1 MAGGEM
7 RGFEGSNIRGFDGRT
22 IIFLLAFLLLLPVG
36 CSSIKSSIEKT
47 VDLKPTI
54 QVPKDSEMIR
64 PERHVAPM
72 PEAPDFRPVTEDAS
86 PLSTHIVDV
95 VARNTPLRDVLHVIA
110 QATSLNYV
118 MERDVSPETP
128 VNVTLK
134 SVTAENALRTVLAS
148 VDCFYTI
155 KDNTIIIKTRDTKI
169 FELGHPPMLQ
179 SYNVDVGGDILGAA
193 TSGSGG
199 SGNSGG
205 SGGGGGSSTVR
216 GSVSQT
222 VRSDPL
228 AYDFWNVIE
237 KSITNLLGV
246 GEGETAS
253 GASIAVNRLAGT
265 VMVTANMQT
274 LRKVDEYLSAVKRIM
289 NRQVLIEAKII
300 EVNLNDAFK
309 FGIDWSYVSGDLNV
323 STARFTNVIS
333 ATSPYFRLA
342 VTDNHFSPILKAL
355 ETQGN
360 VRILSNPRISVMN
373 GQTALLT
380 VGQNQSFISKVETTT
395 TTSAGSAPITTFT
408 VETSSVLSGM
418 MIGMLPTI
426 NEQGEISITVTPITS
441 NLVSLKEQV
450 VGESTISLPIVDLR
464 ELSTTVKVKDGQMI
478 ILGGL
483 ISKRETL
490 TDDQIPILGNIP
502 GLGIF
507 FKSRDK
513 QEARNELVVVLQ
525 PVLVGN

>member
-1 MAGGEM
+1 MAHGKIGGYRLKAM
-7 RGFEGSNIRGFDGRT
+7 GYRLRKVALSLPLVL
-22 IIFLLAFLLLLPVG
+22 FLVPMG
-36 CSSIKSSIEKT
+36 CASIQKT

-54 QVPKDSEMIR
+54 KIPEETAMIKRER
-64 PERHVAPM
+64 PTAPM
-72 PEAPDFRPVTEDAS
+72 PEVPDFRPVTEDAS

-118 MERDVSPETP
+118 MERDVSPESP

-148 VDCFYTI
+148 VDYFYTI

-169 FELGHPPMLQ
+169 FELGHPPMVQ

-193 TSGSGG
+193 TSGGNG
-199 SGNSGG
+199 SSTG
-205 SGGGGGSSTVR
+205 SSSGGGGSSTVK

-222 VRSDPL
+222 VKSDPL

-237 KSITNLLGV
+237 KSIGNLLGAT
-246 GEGETAS
+246 ESETTLGS
-253 GASIAVNRLAGT
+253 SIAVNRLAGT
-265 VMVTANMQT
+265 VMVTANMQA
-274 LRKVDEYLSAVKRIM
+274 LRRVEEYLSAVKKIM

-300 EVNLNDAFK
+300 EVNLNEAFK
-309 FGIDWSYVSGDLNV
+309 FGIDWSYVSRDVNV
-323 STARFTNVIS
+323 STSGFTNVIS
-333 ATSPYFRLA
+333 ASSPYFRLA
-342 VTDNHFSPILKAL
+342 ITDNHFSPILKAL
-355 ETQGN
+355 EQQGN
-360 VRILSNPRISVMN
+360 VRILSNPRINVMN

-395 TTSAGSAPITTFT
+395 TTAAGSAPITTFT

-450 VGESTISLPIVDLR
+450 VGESSISLPVVDLR
-464 ELSTTVKVKDGQMI
+464 ELSTTVKVRDGQMI

-483 ISKRETL
+483 ISKKESL
-490 TDDQIPILGNIP
+490 NDDQVPVLGNIP

-513 QEARNELVVVLQ
+513 QEVRNELVICLQ
-525 PVLVGN
+525 PVLVTN